1 MNNEL
6 VFPLSRKDIPT
17 VWNKVKP
24 LIDKALAHG
33 LGEQTSQDVLARLLN
48 KQQILFVGV
57 ADGKIEMALIGEVQ
71 NFPQKTI
78 FLILTWATKSGHDY
92 EKWMP
97 SFHVIENFARSQG
110 CTLISA
116 WTRKG
121 LAKKLNWKHEH
132 TVVTK
137 DL

>member
-1 MNNEL
+1 MSNNL
-6 VFPLSRKDIPT
+6 LFFVPAKDIPT

-24 LIDKALAHG
+24 LIDKALAHN
-33 LGEQTSQDVLARLLN
+33 LGEQTSQDVLAALL
-48 KQQILFVGV
+48 KRQSHLLVGV
-57 ADGKIEMALIGEVQ
+57 VDGKIEMALIGEVQ
-71 NFPQKTI
+71 EFPQKTI

-97 SFHVIENFARSQG
+97 LFYVVEDFARSQG

-132 TVVTK
+132 SVVTK
-137 DL
+137 EL